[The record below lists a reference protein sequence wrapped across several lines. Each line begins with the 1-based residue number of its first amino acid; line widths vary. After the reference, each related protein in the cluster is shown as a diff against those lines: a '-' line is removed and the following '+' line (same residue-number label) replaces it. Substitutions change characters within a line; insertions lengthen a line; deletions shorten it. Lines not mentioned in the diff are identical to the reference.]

1 VNRFTPRIAKC
12 IVLALLLAP
21 TAVGAQSGLLGSLL
35 GNLPIV
41 GPLLNSVLFP
51 LVGSLLS
58 TDLLQL
64 VVTGD
69 DRPVRAIV
77 RGDVAAI
84 KTAANRDGIPVLRV
98 LDGLVVVEA
107 APSVLEALQGVA
119 GVASISLDNIV
130 GPMMSV
136 SDKAMLADQARA
148 ASGGLLFGLLGT
160 PAVNGRGI
168 GVAVVDSGIAAHS
181 RLSGKVVASVNFA
194 SGETGTGDAF
204 GHGTHIAGI
213 IAGTVS
219 SYSPT
224 PLFKSG
230 VAPGAHLINVRV
242 LGSQGLGYTSDVI
255 AGIQWVIANR
265 SRYSIR
271 VVNLSLGHP
280 IQAPCAFD
288 PLCLAAEQAV
298 ASGLVV
304 VASAGN
310 NGKDAEGRR
319 VLGSISTP
327 GNAPG
332 VITVGA
338 LNTWNTVTR
347 DDDTVT
353 TYSSR
358 GPTRYDMTMKP
369 DVVAPGNK
377 IVSLTA
383 AGSYLSARY
392 PELRVAGSGTN
403 AYSMMSGT
411 SMASAMVSGGAALL
425 LESAP
430 SLTARH
436 VKVALQVTAST
447 MPREGLVSAGTGS
460 VNLHAARK
468 VGGTTISLL
477 GIPLTTVSGSPVVGS
492 GFAYLNPG
500 AKLDQSAGRAG
511 LRVFGLIDV
520 TRSGLPSRYSYTGPA
535 QMIWGDINWW
545 TSDQQMIWGDQILNP
560 GSQQMI
566 WGDQVFNPS
575 GQQMIWGDQL
585 YNASGQQMIWGDQT
599 TGQQMIW
606 GDADTSNANQMIWG
620 DSTKGDGQ

>member
-1 VNRFTPRIAKC
+1 MKRFAPRVAQ
-12 IVLALLLAP
+12 LALAALLFAP
-21 TAVGAQSGLLGSLL
+21 TAVGAQQGLLGSLL
-35 GNLPIV
+35 GNLPII
-41 GPLLNSVLFP
+41 GPLVNGVLLP
-51 LVGSLLS
+51 LVGSVLS

-64 VVTGD
+64 VGSGD

-84 KTAANRDGIPVLRV
+84 QLAAQRDGIPVLRV
-98 LDGLVVVEA
+98 LSGLVVVEA
-107 APSVLEALQGVA
+107 TPSVLEALQNVA

-130 GPMMSV
+130 SPQMSV

-148 ASGGLLFGLLGT
+148 ASGGLLLGLLGT
-160 PAVNGRGI
+160 PAVSGKGI
-168 GVAVVDSGIAAHS
+168 GVAVVDSGIAAHT

-194 SGETGTGDAF
+194 TGETGTGDAF

-213 IAGTVS
+213 IAGTTS

-242 LGSQGLGYTSDVI
+242 LGSKGLGYTSDVI
-255 AGIQWVIANR
+255 AGLQWVMANR
-265 SRYSIR
+265 AKYSIR

-280 IQAPCAFD
+280 IQAPCALD
-288 PLCLAAEQAV
+288 PLCLAAEEAV

-310 NGKDAEGRR
+310 AGKDSEGRR

-338 LNTWNTVTR
+338 LNTFNTVSR
-347 DDDTVT
+347 DDDEVT

-358 GPTRYDMTMKP
+358 GPTRFDMNMKP

-377 IVSLTA
+377 IVSLSA
-383 AGSYLSARY
+383 AGSHLAARY
-392 PELRVAGSGTN
+392 PDQRVAGSGTN
-403 AYSMMSGT
+403 AYSIMSGT
-411 SMASAMVSGGAALL
+411 SMAAAMVSGGAALL

-447 MPREGLVSAGTGS
+447 MPKEGLVSAGTGS

-468 VGGTTISLL
+468 VGGTTVSLL

-520 TRSGLPSRYSYTGPA
+520 ARSGLPSRYSYSGPA
-535 QMIWGDINWW
+535 QMIWGDLNWW
-545 TSDQQMIWGDQILNP
+545 TADQQMIWGDQFLNP

-575 GQQMIWGDQL
+575 GQQMIWGDQI
-585 YNASGQQMIWGDQT
+585 YNPSGQQMIWGDQT
-599 TGQQMIW
+599 NGQQMIW
-606 GDADTSNANQMIWG
+606 GDANTSNANQMIWG
-620 DSTKGDGQ
+620 DSTRGDGQ